1 LSTLSFRV
9 AIKHVAGVDGTWACF
24 QLPRG
29 ISDGFFFLAFFLSF
43 WLSFFLGAMSA
54 NPQWIIRDRNKR
66 NKYNNTLLMNVNVGE
81 CQRIMCG

>member
-1 LSTLSFRV
+1 MGHGRV
-9 AIKHVAGVDGTWACF
+9 FSYHVAYLMA
-24 QLPRG
+24 
-29 ISDGFFFLAFFLSF
+29 FFCLAFFLSF